1 MAAVTTLIR
10 HLLLRRLRV
19 FGRAIRLGIGLL
31 CRLRRRNGCGRFRLR
46 RRRLYPLI
54 PRRQTRGFIES
65 RGFGPAHLCC
75 EQARF
80 LAVSLRPLCRLN

>member
-10 HLLLRRLRV
+10 HLLLRRLRL

-31 CRLRRRNGCGRFRLR
+31 CRLRRRNECGRFRLR

-65 RGFGPAHLCC
+65 RAL
-75 EQARF
+75 ALTISAANRRASWRF
-80 LAVSLRPLCRLN
+80 LLGRYAA